1 MKKNKIFS
9 FDFLIILFSLL
20 ALSIIL
26 GISYLFKKIEFISIG
41 IFLISLLISNFCL
54 NKIENESNKKY
65 KNDKEIYEYLML
77 NNYQI
82 KDDLRSNN
90 QHFNSEI
97 IKFTKTIVN
106 GLIEPYLYF
115 FNNLYDLR
123 IKEIILNL
131 YLLKNSK
138 KENKEIKINNLI
150 LLKLIQI
157 NETKKN
163 DNSILLISYILLIIL
178 LWLFLIKVF
187 IK

>member
-1 MKKNKIFS
+1 MMKNKIFS

-20 ALSIIL
+20 ALTIIL
-26 GISYLFKKIEFISIG
+26 SISYFLKKYKFISIEL
-41 IFLISLLISNFCL
+41 FLISLLISNFCL
-54 NKIENESNKKY
+54 NKIEDGNNKKD

-97 IKFTKTIVN
+97 IKFMKNIVN
-106 GLIEPYLYF
+106 ELIEPYLYF
-115 FNNLYDLR
+115 FDNLNDLR
-123 IKEIILNL
+123 IKEIILNF

-150 LLKLIQI
+150 LLKSIQFK
-157 NETKKN
+157 ETKKN
-163 DNSILLISYILLIIL
+163 DDSILLISYILLIIIM
-178 LWLFLIKVF
+178 WLFLIKVF